1 MRHYLLDASVL
12 VDFLNK
18 SIETKAVRVRAAVTK
33 LLALKTARKARLYV
47 PNVCMA
53 ECSKAFARTA
63 YEALPPH
70 KAGDAYRTYVD
81 ALLELVSSRRTGTI
95 SSLDLVREDLEDIE
109 DIFKFEHPL
118 PRRDRAGSLSGV
130 DAIIIA
136 MGRRLIRRH
145 GDDDVLIVTAEK
157 DIVAV
162 CQRFRP
168 DLPAAAYAQAHVPD
182 A

>member
-1 MRHYLLDASVL
+1 MRHFLLDASVL

-18 SIETKAVRVRAAVTK
+18 SLEPKAVRVRAAVTK
-33 LLALKTARKARLYV
+33 LLALKHTKKARLYV

-53 ECSKAFARTA
+53 ECSKAFARSA

-70 KAGDAYRTYVD
+70 KAGDAYRIYID

-95 SSLDLVREDLEDIE
+95 SSMELVREDLEDIE
-109 DIFKFEHPL
+109 DIFKFEHSL

-136 MGRRLIRRH
+136 MGRRLVRRH
-145 GDDDVLIVTAEK
+145 GDDDVVIVTAEK

-168 DLPAAAYAQAHVPD
+168 DLPAAVYAQAHVPD

>member
-1 MRHYLLDASVL
+1 MRHYLLDASAL

-18 SIETKAVRVRAAVTK
+18 SPEPKAVKVRAAVTK
-33 LLALKTARKARLYV
+33 LVALKAARKARLYV

-70 KAGDAYRTYVD
+70 KADDAYRTYVE

-95 SSLDLVREDLEDIE
+95 SSLELVREDLEDIE
-109 DIFKFEHPL
+109 DIFRFEHSL

-136 MGRRLIRRH
+136 MGRRLVRRH

-162 CQRFRP
+162 CRKFRP
-168 DLPAAAYAQAHVPD
+168 DLPAAAYAQEHVPD